1 MTYDILKRHI
11 VVLLLLF
18 LSVGKMFAQTNFFE
32 METVDPQRDSVFF
45 SEMSARFDEI
55 RKERPTVALVLAGG
69 GVKGLAHVGV
79 VKYLEEK
86 GVPVDMVLGTSMG
99 GLVAVMY
106 SLGYSAEEMD
116 SIMHAVR
123 WDNIITDDIPRKY
136 FPHDTKKQKDKSAI
150 TLPFEFENMPKRLP
164 SGLLYGYNVSN
175 LISSLSVGY
184 HDSID
189 FVRLP
194 VPFCCIAYDIVSQKE
209 KVWTCGSLFNAA
221 RSTMSIPGAFY
232 PVRTQGMVLV
242 DGAVKNNFPT
252 DIAKAAGV
260 DIIIGVDFDVEK
272 KDAEIGNIIDIL
284 EQTIMASSDV
294 EKKRKNADL
303 LIIPNM
309 SDYESL
315 EFKGDVVDAV
325 IGEGY
330 QCAAAKEDDIDK
342 ILLKTG
348 RSPKI
353 LYNKKALNIN
363 ENKVK
368 LSDVD
373 FEGVNE
379 GEEVYLFSKLQ
390 IGIGDFCSR
399 DDIES
404 AVATLYGHDCF
415 NQVSYRLVE
424 NDEGYVL
431 TFVCEKKPANSLHLG
446 FRTDTEETVASM
458 FTLGIG
464 SNNVIGSMLNITLK
478 VGLSPYFKTKYEYV
492 PKKGPKFGVS
502 MLNLYRTHFG
512 YEPVLLKHKYN
523 EQSWRN
529 EFRAYIANTHWNNLE
544 VNVGVKIQNM
554 PFNMVSDEVGQTI
567 VRDYGTLYSYAYVSA
582 MFDNLDDGYFP
593 HRGIK
598 AGFDYDFSLSHTHA
612 QFVGANASVVVPL
625 GRIFAVIP
633 SFSGRWIFGDENED
647 SYMTN
652 QIGGVMNGR
661 YFNHQLAFIGHNGV
675 RQCDDILGTAEMAL
689 RCWMGK
695 NSFVA
700 LRGGAFIDGRNIDKM
715 NDVVY
720 GAGLQIG
727 YKLFFIPITANIHW
741 NDDSCK
747 MGFYFSMGL
756 DF

>member
-1 MTYDILKRHI
+1 MTFDVMKKHI
-11 VVLLLLF
+11 AVLLLL
-18 LSVGKMFAQTNFFE
+18 LCSAGKILAQANAFDA
-32 METVDPQRDSVFF
+32 ETIDPQRDSVFL

-79 VKYLEEK
+79 MKFLEEK

-99 GLVAVMY
+99 GLVAAMC

-116 SIMHAVR
+116 SIMHAIR
-123 WDNIITDDIPRKY
+123 WDNVVTDDIPRKY
-136 FPHDTKKQKDKSAI
+136 FPHDTKKQKDRSAI
-150 TLPFEFENMPKRLP
+150 TLPFEFENMPKSLP
-164 SGLLYGYNVSN
+164 SGLLYGYNVGN

-189 FVRLP
+189 FARLP
-194 VPFCCIAYDIVSQKE
+194 VPFCCVAFDVVSQKE
-209 KVWTCGSLFNAA
+209 KIWTNGSFYNAA
-221 RSTMSIPGAFY
+221 RSTMSIPGVFY
-232 PVRTQGMVLV
+232 PVKTDGMVLV

-252 DIAKAAGV
+252 DIAKAAGA
-260 DIIIGVDFDVEK
+260 DIIIGVDFDFTK
-272 KDAEIGNIIDIL
+272 KETEVRNIVDIISN
-284 EQTIMASSDV
+284 TTMTHNDV

-303 LIIPNM
+303 LIIPNT

-315 EFKGDVVDAV
+315 DFKGNVVDAI

-330 QCAAAKEDDIDK
+330 KCAAAKENEIDEILVKTGQIFK
-342 ILLKTG
+342 ILN
-348 RSPKI
+348 
-353 LYNKKALNIN
+353 NKKALNIN
-363 ENKVK
+363 KDKVR
-368 LSDVD
+368 LSDID
-373 FEGVNE
+373 FEGVTAS
-379 GEEVYLFSKLQ
+379 EEIYLFGKMQ
-390 IGIGDFCSR
+390 IDKGDFCSR
-399 DDIES
+399 EDIES

-424 NDEGYVL
+424 KSDGFLL
-431 TFVCEKKPANSLHLG
+431 TFICDKKPANSLHLG

-464 SNNVIGSMLNITLK
+464 SNNVIGSTLDLTLK
-478 VGLSPYFKTKYEYV
+478 VGLSPYFKAQYEYV
-492 PKKGPKFGVS
+492 PTKGPKFGVS

-529 EFRAYIANTHWNNLE
+529 EFRVYVANTHWNNLE
-544 VNVGVKIQNM
+544 INLGGKIQNM

-567 VRDYGTLYSYAYVSA
+567 VRDYDTFYGYAYVSA

-598 AGFDYDFSLSHTHA
+598 AGFNYDCSLSHTYA
-612 QFVGANASVVVPL
+612 QFVGANATVVVPL
-625 GRIFAVIP
+625 GRMFAVIP
-633 SFSGRWIFGDENED
+633 SFAGRWIFGDDNED
-647 SYMTN
+647 KYMTN
-652 QIGGVMNGR
+652 QIGGVMSGR

-675 RQCDDILGTAEMAL
+675 KECDDILGTAEMAL

-700 LRGGAFIDGRNIDKM
+700 LRGGAFIDGHDIDKM

-741 NDDSCK
+741 NDESCK
-747 MGFYFSMGL
+747 TGFYFSMGL